1 MIASE
6 RHARPV
12 CYVWYLG
19 GGPCR
24 RLRPLPP
31 PPEPPD
37 ATEEVSSGHGGDP
50 MPQVLR
56 CSHLNT
62 GLAATVFLPPLS
74 YWWALGKGEM
84 GASIISLPLVAVVTA
99 SAARDFVWGGSQG
112 CIKG

>member
-1 MIASE
+1 
-6 RHARPV
+6 
-12 CYVWYLG
+12 
-19 GGPCR
+19 
-24 RLRPLPP
+24 
-31 PPEPPD
+31 
-37 ATEEVSSGHGGDP
+37 
-50 MPQVLR
+50 MPQGSL

-62 GLAATVFLPPLS
+62 GLAATVFLPPLN